1 MDTYFVKKVIEI
13 IHGIIQKKK
22 KKHVCVCACIYTTKI
37 VTGGKSRQ
45 MG

>member
-13 IHGIIQKKK
+13 IHGIIKKQ
-22 KKHVCVCACIYTTKI
+22 HVCVFACIYTTKI
-37 VTGGKSRQ
+37 LTGGKSRQ